1 MAARTVRKQLNHGDI
16 DERKNESTGKS
27 ESDALREPLLGEHDN
42 EESYTEVRD
51 GCRGQQDFWDDKKE
65 GCLQWAYHVSHF
77 IAQSAKRIANI
88 FSGFGSFLWR
98 ILCHSSISQN
108 RHNEQKFP
116 IHLSPLQNNFFKI
129 ECVNIFLITLV
140 AVLLIFFGLSGLV
153 GRKIKKFKAEDA
165 LKQLWRLAYPN
176 REIPPLKSDLWKEM
190 GWQGSDPSTDF
201 RGGGFISL
209 ENLIYFAENYQDS
222 FHRLLHK
229 QNGTRAAWEYPFAI
243 AGINISYTLVQML
256 ELQSDKP
263 TSRAGARFLEL
274 LGEDEM
280 AFDNLYCVAF
290 QMLDAQWL
298 ARRATYMEFNEVLK
312 STRTQLEQ
320 ELVLEDISSIQDLTA
335 YKTLNR

>member
-16 DERKNESTGKS
+16 DERKNESMDKS
-27 ESDALREPLLGEHDN
+27 ESDALREPLLGKHDN
-42 EESYTEVRD
+42 DESYTERD
-51 GCRGQQDFWDDKKE
+51 SCRGQQDFWDDKKQE
-65 GCLQWAYHVSHF
+65 CLQWAYHVSHF
-77 IAQSAKRIANI
+77 ISQSAKRIANI
-88 FSGFGSFLWR
+88 FIGFGSFLWR
-98 ILCHSSISQN
+98 LFCHSSISQI
-108 RHNEQKFP
+108 RHNEKKFH
-116 IHLSPLQNNFFKI
+116 IHLSPLQEERLRNLRQRLEVPFDI
-129 ECVNIFLITLV
+129 SQ
-140 AVLLIFFGLSGLV
+140 ADHQ
-153 GRKIKKFKAEDA
+153 DA
-165 LKQLWRLAYPN
+165 LKQLWGLAYPN
-176 REIPPLKSDLWKEM
+176 RDIPPLKSDLWKEM

-209 ENLIYFAENYQDS
+209 ENLIYFAKNYPDS

-229 QNGTRAAWEYPFAI
+229 QNGTRAVWEYPFAI

-298 ARRATYMEFNEVLK
+298 ARRATYIEFNEVLK

-320 ELVLEDISSIQDLTA
+320 ELVLVDIFSIQDLTA
-335 YKTLNR
+335 YKTLNRDHTRRRKGCIIGW